1 MGCNFEIGYNEVSIT
16 LVSITCIRNKGRRTV
31 KLKSVTFLSS
41 CVAHSLAWAAW
52 LWIAFWPY
60 SYQGVSATPVQ
71 VDELGNVIGTAESEV
86 VRYSS
91 SFVEVNGVG
100 PLVLLFIP
108 VILTGLALI
117 GLLTWKRRSGFRVL
131 LMSGLA
137 FVLLAFCG
145 LGYLSF
151 GIMYL
156 PAALALIVATVAYGV
171 RSTDGEKAGQ

>member
-1 MGCNFEIGYNEVSIT
+1 MKF
-16 LVSITCIRNKGRRTV
+16 R
-31 KLKSVTFLSS
+31 SVTFVSVS
-41 CVAHSLAWAAW
+41 IAHALAWAAW

-100 PLVLLFIP
+100 SLLLLFIP
-108 VILTGLALI
+108 ALLTGLALI

-137 FVLLAFCG
+137 FALLAFCG

-156 PAALALIVATVAYGV
+156 PAALALIVAAAAYGL
-171 RSTDGEKAGQ
+171 RSTGEAG